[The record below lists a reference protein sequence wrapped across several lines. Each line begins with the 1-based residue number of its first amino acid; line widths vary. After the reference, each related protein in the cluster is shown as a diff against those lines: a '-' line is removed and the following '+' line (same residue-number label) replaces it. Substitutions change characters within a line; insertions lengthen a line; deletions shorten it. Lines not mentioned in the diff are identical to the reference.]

1 MRLLA
6 RVRYLQRLISDA
18 AARVSSADVVETAG
32 SGGASDSHAPASL
45 DVARCSAPR
54 CLTPHCPAGDLT
66 LGVASVLLLVAGA
79 VVVVPF
85 VLLGRPE
92 FGAPPDMPLA
102 EPVAPGEP

>member
-1 MRLLA
+1 M
-6 RVRYLQRLISDA
+6 SPA
-18 AARVSSADVVETAG
+18 AVVETAG
-32 SGGASDSHAPASL
+32 GGSSSDSDAPASL
-45 DVARCSAPR
+45 NVARSSAPP

-85 VLLGRPE
+85 VLLGKPE